1 MQVKQIDEEIKNLIS
16 DSDFV
21 AERRKF
27 MPNKVNELYLYRR
40 KSKEIYVVQS
50 GEIFISGRVYE
61 EGTVLIY
68 EPYERRN
75 FFALKEV
82 ICMSYRECIDDELL
96 LGEITLDDA
105 IAPYQFRG
113 EKKRFNTIPYEEI
126 TAVVQGPVEEVY
138 TRLVIESIRRYLPG
152 ARIVLSTW
160 KDANIAGLDIDELVI
175 NEDPGAPAF
184 IKKNGAEDAL
194 R

>member
-61 EGTVLIY
+61 EPVL
-68 EPYERRN
+68 N
-75 FFALKEV
+75 
-82 ICMSYRECIDDELL
+82 
-96 LGEITLDDA
+96 
-105 IAPYQFRG
+105 
-113 EKKRFNTIPYEEI
+113 
-126 TAVVQGPVEEVY
+126 
-138 TRLVIESIRRYLPG
+138 RY
-152 ARIVLSTW
+152 
-160 KDANIAGLDIDELVI
+160 
-175 NEDPGAPAF
+175 
-184 IKKNGAEDAL
+184 
-194 R
+194 